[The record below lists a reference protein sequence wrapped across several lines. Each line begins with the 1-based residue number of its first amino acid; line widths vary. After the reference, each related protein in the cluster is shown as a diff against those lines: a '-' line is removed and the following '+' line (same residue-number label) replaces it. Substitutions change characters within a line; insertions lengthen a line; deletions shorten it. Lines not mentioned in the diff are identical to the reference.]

1 MHLLELCEFLT
12 PTQLVADA
20 IIELSI
26 NPAKAKNVL
35 YYWYI

>member
-1 MHLLELCEFLT
+1 MRYTVEKG
-12 PTQLVADA
+12 TQLVADA

-35 YYWYI
+35 YYLYI